1 MTDRYSRFDA
11 LKVER
16 VAPGVLMVAF
26 NRPERRNAL
35 DDTSHRQISEI
46 WLEIDADP
54 EVRCVL
60 MRGEGADFSAGGEP
74 QLVVD
79 MFDDPVQ
86 RRRTMREAQRLV
98 YNIINCE
105 KPIVSAL
112 RGSVIGGGLA
122 VGLLSDISIASRDAR
137 LMDGHVRIGLAA
149 GDHAVLIWPLLC
161 GLAKAK
167 YHVMMNRPV
176 SGEEAE
182 RIGLVSA
189 VVDDADLDRTAL
201 DAAVTLASY
210 PADAIQKT
218 KYAFNS
224 WLRSASAQFD
234 LSHAFEEM
242 SFETEDAARM
252 VEKIRQRLKNSPN

>member
-1 MTDRYSRFDA
+1 MTARYARFDA
-11 LKVER
+11 LKIEWA
-16 VAPGVLMVAF
+16 APSVLLVAF
-26 NRPERRNAL
+26 NRAERRNAL
-35 DDTSHRQISEI
+35 DDTTHRQISEI
-46 WLEIDADP
+46 WLEIDTDP
-54 EVRCVL
+54 EVRVVL
-60 MRGEGADFSAGGEP
+60 VRGQGADFSAGGEP
-74 QLVVD
+74 ELVID
-79 MFDDPVQ
+79 MFDDPQQ

-98 YNIINCE
+98 YNMVNCE
-105 KPIVSAL
+105 KPIVSAM
-112 RGSVIGGGLA
+112 RGLVVGGGLA
-122 VGLLSDISIASRDAR
+122 VGILSDISIAAKDAR

-167 YHVMMNRPV
+167 YHVMMNLPL

-189 VVDDADLDRTAL
+189 AVDDAELDRTAL
-201 DAAVTLASY
+201 DAAVTLARY
-210 PADAIQKT
+210 PADAVQKT

-242 SFETEDAARM
+242 SFQTEEAAQI
-252 VEKIRQRLKNSPN
+252 VEKIRDRKTKDL